1 AEGRGPA
8 ATEKGPGHW
17 PPGVRGAGRRVGL
30 PLGRCARAVDAAAA
44 ARARGEGRTPAEAL
58 AGLLRRTPPTPRARP
73 RPWWFPARELSC
85 PSACYLEA
93 RLAGCVFG
101 PDRAAVP
108 ETEWRSQ
115 VLLTVRAVEPGGAVE
130 VSVFGQPH
138 GQNRG
143 EGRPAEPR
151 GLALGTARPRG
162 EDGAAGGVLEGPGA
176 AAAAS
181 RASCRLSAAGSL
193 VGTGLLLPDPFGEAG
208 VRDLSSLLACVSSGS
223 GSIIL
228 MRTSRGKMDTCECRG
243 KTCEDTARRQP
254 SASQGERRQEKLNLL
269 MP

>member
-1 AEGRGPA
+1 MGPSRRQGGYVPTLLFSRPGEGP
-8 ATEKGPGHW
+8 W
-17 PPGVRGAGRRVGL
+17 PLASRGAGRRGRPAGRRGGL

-58 AGLLRRTPPTPRARP
+58 AGLLRRTPPTPGARP

-101 PDRAAVP
+101 PDLAAVP

-138 GQNRG
+138 GQNRVKG
-143 EGRPAEPR
+143 VLRS
-151 GLALGTARPRG
+151 LAAWHWERRARG
-162 EDGAAGGVLEGPGA
+162 EKMEQLEA
-176 AAAAS
+176 FLKA
-181 RASCRLSAAGSL
+181 RAPRPQPPAHL
-193 VGTGLLLPDPFGEAG
+193 V
-208 VRDLSSLLACVSSGS
+208 V
-223 GSIIL
+223 
-228 MRTSRGKMDTCECRG
+228 
-243 KTCEDTARRQP
+243 
-254 SASQGERRQEKLNLL
+254 
-269 MP
+269 